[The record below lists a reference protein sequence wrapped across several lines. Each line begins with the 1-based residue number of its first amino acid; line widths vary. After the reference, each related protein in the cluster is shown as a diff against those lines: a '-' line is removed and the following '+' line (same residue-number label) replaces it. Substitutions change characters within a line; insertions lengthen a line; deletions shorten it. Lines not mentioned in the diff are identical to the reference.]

1 MSVRLRKGNIS
12 ILEVLILSRAEYK
25 GKVDN
30 KMIREKLD
38 VVGGKI
44 VARRGL
50 TYNKATKK
58 WEQTSREVRL
68 DFIVSSR
75 PISYEKTDTVA
86 THRYPVIFLIKDWDK
101 GMKSSFRWRTGGLK
115 KWKNGKK
122 NKRNISE
129 GKTEKEKD
137 EIRIEKAKNARENLK
152 ITNMNI
158 KNGLQGHF
166 IFSLMWVLK
175 QYDLLFGPLTCKNVA
190 PKKYSGK
197 EKWKNRNPE
206 LIPYFDKTAL
216 YLALRI
222 LPRIFKNPKLNQI
235 FGRPSIIK

>member
-1 MSVRLRKGNIS
+1 MAAKLRKGDIS
-12 ILEVLILSRAEYK
+12 ILEVLTLSKFEYK

-30 KMIREKLD
+30 KMVREKKD

-44 VARRGL
+44 IARRGL
-50 TYNKATKK
+50 TYDRKTKK

-75 PISYEKTDTVA
+75 PISYIKTDTVA
-86 THRYPVIFLIKDWDK
+86 THRYPVTFLIKEWDK
-101 GMKSSFRWRTGGLK
+101 GMKSAFKWRTGGLK

-122 NKRNISE
+122 HKRNISE
-129 GKTEKEKD
+129 GKTPKEKD
-137 EIRIEKAKNARENLK
+137 EIRAEKKKTAAENLK
-152 ITNMNI
+152 ITNMNV

-175 QYDLLFGPLTCKNVA
+175 QYDLLFGPLTCKNLA
-190 PKKYSGK
+190 PKITNK
-197 EKWKNRNPE
+197 E
-206 LIPYFDKTAL
+206 LTPYFDKTAL

-222 LPRIFKNPKLNQI
+222 LPRVFKNPKLNQL
-235 FGRPSIIK
+235 FGKPSITK